1 MDDVV
6 FCIIALILSDTL
18 GYLPDEYV
26 IPGIIR
32 LGTAEQVA
40 AAAKANLEA
49 MAEEENEFNS
59 FRIKD
64 DDVAANRVQNKQPKS
79 FEEIL

>member
-49 MAEEENEFNS
+49 MTEEDDEFNS

-64 DDVAANRVQNKQPKS
+64 DNTADGAQNKQPKS

>member
-6 FCIIALILSDTL
+6 FFIIALILSDTL

-49 MAEEENEFNS
+49 MAKEEEEFNS
-59 FRIKD
+59 FKIKD
-64 DDVAANRVQNKQPKS
+64 DDATADEGQDKQPKS

>member
-32 LGTAEQVA
+32 LGSAEQVA

-49 MAEEENEFNS
+49 MAEEEDDS
-59 FRIKD
+59 VFRIKD
-64 DDVAANRVQNKQPKS
+64 DDQNKQPKS